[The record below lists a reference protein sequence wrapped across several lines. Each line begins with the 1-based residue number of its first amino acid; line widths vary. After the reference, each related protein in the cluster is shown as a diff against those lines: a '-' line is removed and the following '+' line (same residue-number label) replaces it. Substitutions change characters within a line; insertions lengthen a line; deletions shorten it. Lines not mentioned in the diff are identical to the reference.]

1 VILRPDGRL
10 ALLGRHRP
18 GPSEGYLAPSEERRT
33 RHQLPPGMCVASL
46 LENGTEE
53 SQKPVRGD
61 RASDHRSQC
70 TKDGQHVRPGA
81 GRPKGI
87 SVPEAGSPI
96 VEIALGWISM
106 ISMESLILAQ
116 DERWRRA

>member
-1 VILRPDGRL
+1 MVGAGGRERLPGRTAEAESRPGTHSLTGQGRRSRFVLRPGGRL

-53 SQKPVRGD
+53 SQKPVRG
-61 RASDHRSQC
+61 
-70 TKDGQHVRPGA
+70 
-81 GRPKGI
+81 GRCQAI
-87 SVPEAGSPI
+87 TEVN
-96 VEIALGWISM
+96 
-106 ISMESLILAQ
+106 AQ
-116 DERWRRA
+116 RRTT